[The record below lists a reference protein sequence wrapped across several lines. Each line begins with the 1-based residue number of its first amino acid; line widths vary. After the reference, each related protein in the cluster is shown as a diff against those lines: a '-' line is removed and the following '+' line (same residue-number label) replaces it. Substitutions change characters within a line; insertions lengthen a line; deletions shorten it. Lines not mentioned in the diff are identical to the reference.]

1 LIEFSYKRKKGGI
14 TLTDLTLVARNKA
27 GEYFKQGFNCA
38 ESVFRAYLDLLPNDL
53 NPEVARLASTFG
65 GGLGRAG
72 CSCGALTGSEMVLGM
87 LVGRDNLADDL
98 TRVYQLS
105 GELHNRFKEKF
116 GSTCC
121 RVLNKEDYQS
131 QDHFRRCL
139 KITGGAS
146 MLMMQFLLDKGLLNG
161 HLDELMKEHTE

>member
-1 LIEFSYKRKKGGI
+1 M
-14 TLTDLTLVARNKA
+14 TQDLTMVARNKA

-38 ESVFRAYLDLLPNDL
+38 ESVVRAYLSILPN
-53 NPEVARLASTFG
+53 NPGPEVARLASTFG

-87 LVGRDNLADDL
+87 IVGRDSVSDDL
-98 TRVYQLS
+98 NRVYHLS
-105 GELHNRFKEKF
+105 GELHDRFKEKF

-139 KITGGAS
+139 KITGGAA
-146 MLMMQFLLDKGLLNG
+146 MLLMQFLLERSLLNG
-161 HLDELMKEHTE
+161 QLEQIMQEHSA

>member
-1 LIEFSYKRKKGGI
+1 LSV
-14 TLTDLTLVARNKA
+14 DLPLLARDKA
-27 GEYFKQGFNCA
+27 GQYFKQGNNCA
-38 ESVFRAYLDLLPNDL
+38 ESVFRAFLEILPNDYP
-53 NPEVARLASTFG
+53 PEVARMASTFG

-72 CSCGALTGSEMVLGM
+72 CSCGALTGAELVLGM
-87 LVGRDNLADDL
+87 LVGRDNLTDDL
-98 TRVYQLS
+98 SRVYQLS
-105 GELHNRFKEKF
+105 GELHNRFKDKF

-146 MLMMQFLLDKGLLNG
+146 MLLMQFLLENSLLNG
-161 HLDELMKEHTE
+161 HLDELLKEYSA